1 MIVEFTEVF
10 EINTGTTT
18 LQERKR
24 QFSLREIYIN
34 PDHVVCLRPDNGM
47 TAHMEAGLLPRNLKP
62 GHEFTKIHLDRG
74 HSGID
79 VVVVGTPSVVEGKLR
94 AHKREL
100 LKG

>member
-10 EINTGTTT
+10 EINTGTTS
-18 LQERKR
+18 LQERKK
-24 QFSLREIYIN
+24 QFSLREVYIN
-34 PDHVVCLRPDNGM
+34 PDHVVCLRPDNG
-47 TAHMEAGLLPRNLKP
+47 TQAHMEAGLLPRNLVS

-79 VVVVGTPSVVEGKLR
+79 IVVVGAPSVVENKLR
-94 AHKREL
+94 THKREL